1 MGLFRFTKKKKQINS
16 FRNLLKNNT
25 MERVEKAIVLVLLF
39 IICNGLDSFAQKA
52 ADDKKP
58 QSLTELKTS
67 IRKLLRETKTPGA
80 GVVLVSGDKTIMAE
94 GFGKA
99 SIEKNINANEN
110 TIFRL
115 GSVSKT
121 FVALAILKLQEEGRL
136 NLKDKIKDIIPEIK
150 FNNPWEAK
158 HPIRIENLLEY
169 TSGWKY
175 WSMAEL
181 GYDNPTP
188 KTLKEALDFYPKTRT
203 SMFVPGTMPLE
214 SNVGSAV
221 AAYIV
226 EKVSG
231 LTFDKYMALNFFKP
245 MGMES
250 TSFLETE
257 QYKKRGATLYENGIK
272 LSYLNMLYRPAAAL
286 NSSAADMSKF
296 ITFLTS
302 RGKVNNVRILSDS
315 SICRMERCSS
325 FQKSVP
331 KEAVNDRGLSN
342 WALSFNGFIY
352 RGYGGSLPGGNAQFG
367 YIKESQLG
375 YAVMINDGDVES
387 LKKIVDVIK
396 GYQTKELKQKLVE
409 TATKKYKLDINP
421 SGYYT
426 CIIPK
431 LDLTKALDLP
441 KSVCKVWVKNDTA
454 YLKSLSTG
462 DSASKFVYAGNNKFR
477 SVDTD
482 ESPLFVVNDPLNG
495 NIIWPNLKKISPL
508 CAYTLLWIFNLQ
520 FIVLFSSIVFG
531 LLAVLVFLFGK
542 KKSKVALLVGLLPI
556 ITYSFILATAALLM
570 LSIQNRYDAF
580 QIFGTMNPISIVV
593 FICGILYAAA
603 AIWSAYYIFKKRHE
617 KMSKVFYFHSALAAV
632 LNLIFMIYFIYTGAI
647 GIPTWM

>member
-1 MGLFRFTKKKKQINS
+1 
-16 FRNLLKNNT
+16 
-25 MERVEKAIVLVLLF
+25 MERVKKAIVLVLLL

-52 ADDKKP
+52 ADNKKP
-58 QSLTELKTS
+58 QSLTELKNS
-67 IRKLLRETKTPGA
+67 IRKILRETKTPGA
-80 GVVLVSGDKTIMAE
+80 GVVLVSGDKTIMDE

-99 SIEKNINANEN
+99 SLEKNINANEN

-150 FNNPWEAK
+150 FNNPWEAT

-203 SMFVPGTMPLE
+203 SIFVPGTKSSE

-231 LTFDKYMALNFFKP
+231 LTFDKYMDVNFFKP

-250 TSFLETE
+250 TSFLQTE

-272 LSYLNMLYRPAAAL
+272 LSYLNLLYRPAAAL

-302 RGKVNNVRILSDS
+302 RGKVNKVRILSDS
-315 SICRMERCSS
+315 SICRMERGES
-325 FQKSVP
+325 FQKIVP
-331 KEAVNDRGLSN
+331 KEFVNDCGFSN
-342 WALSFNGFIY
+342 YAEAFNGFRY
-352 RGYGGSLPGGNAQFG
+352 RGYGGSLPGGNANFG
-367 YIKESQLG
+367 YIKESRLG
-375 YAVMINDGDVES
+375 YAVMINDGDEES
-387 LKKIVDVIK
+387 LKKIVDVIR
-396 GYQTKELKQKLVE
+396 GYQTKNLKQKSVE
-409 TATKKYKLDINP
+409 IATKKYKLDINP
-421 SGYYT
+421 SGYYS
-426 CIIPK
+426 CIYPK
-431 LDLTKALDLP
+431 FDLTKALDLP
-441 KSVCKVWVKNDTA
+441 KSVCKVWVKDDTIYTKRLNDGG
-454 YLKSLSTG
+454 SLN
-462 DSASKFVYAGNNKFR
+462 KYVYAGNNKFR
-477 SVDTD
+477 SVDTNGIT
-482 ESPLFVVNDPLNG
+482 LFVVNDPLNG
-495 NIIWPNLKKISPL
+495 SIIWPNLKKISPL
-508 CAYTLLWIFNLQ
+508 WAYTLLGIFYSLP
-520 FIVLFSSIVFG
+520 IVLFSSVIFG

-542 KKSKVALLVGLLPI
+542 KKSKVAMFVGLLPI
-556 ITYSFILATAALLM
+556 ITYSFILAAAALLM
-570 LSIQNRYDAF
+570 LSIHNRYDAF

-593 FICGILYAAA
+593 FICGIIYSAA
-603 AIWSAYYIFKKRHE
+603 AIWSAYYIFKKRRE
-617 KMSKVFYFHSALAAV
+617 KMSKIFYFHSALATV
-632 LNLIFMIYFIYTGAI
+632 LNLIIMIYFIYTGLI
-647 GIPTWM
+647 GIPTWI